1 MRKIYRLGIMM
12 LLMLAAALPAA
23 RAYNFVSDGIYYDI
37 TGGSPNTVAVTYATG
52 SYNSYSGEVSIP
64 STVTYN
70 GTHYTV
76 TAIGNSAFRNCS
88 GLTGVSIPGSVTS
101 IGESAFYG
109 CSGLTSVTIPNGVE
123 TIGASAFYYCGNL
136 HNVSLP
142 GSLTTIGASA
152 FYYSGLYSVTI
163 PAAVTSIGSKAF
175 RQCSSLRSANFY
187 ASNCTSAPSIF
198 YGCSH
203 LDTLTIGSN
212 VHNLPGSV
220 FSNLSALKKVHI
232 PNSVTSM
239 GNNPFAYCPNLDT
252 IVVAAGNSV
261 FSSGNHSSY
270 IVNSSTHTLV
280 TGCKRTVIPNSVTHI
295 GGAAFAGCTGLTGAL
310 TIPNQITIIGA
321 NAYSGC
327 SGLTSLTIG
336 HGVDSIGNSAFYSCS
351 SISSVSFNADSC
363 RYMASS
369 AGLSECSS
377 FSTLLIGN
385 NVKAIPAGAFRS
397 CNHLTGMLVIPNSVK
412 HIGNSAFYDC
422 NGLTSL
428 SIGNSVT
435 SIGESAFY
443 NCSNMG
449 GTLTIPQSVKTIGSS
464 AFYNCTNFS
473 AIVFN
478 ADSCTTGSF
487 SGCSNVTSLTIGNN
501 VKVIPASAFS
511 GLSQI
516 SGVLTIPNSV
526 LTIGNNAFS
535 NCSGLT
541 GTLTIPNSVLTIGN
555 NAFSNCSGLT
565 SVVFNADSC
574 VSMGGSSSSYSVFS
588 GCTGPT
594 TLTIGE
600 NVKVIPAYAFRDFTG
615 LTGTLTIPNS
625 VLTIGNN
632 AFSNCSGLTSLT
644 IGNVV
649 STIGNNAF
657 SNCGGLTSL
666 IIGNAVSTIG
676 NNAFSSCSGLTS
688 LTIGNAVST
697 IGSNAFSNCSGLT
710 SVVFNA
716 DSCTTMGNQY
726 YPVFSGSGDNATL
739 TIGSNVKYIPNYAFD
754 GFSGLSHVIF
764 NADSCTMQNYYSS
777 VFRNCANLTSL
788 TIGENVKYIHSYA
801 FYGCNALTGTLII
814 PNSVKIIGANAFS
827 GCGMDTLILG
837 RTISSIGASAFSG
850 CSTLVHVAYNPD
862 SCMISN
868 FGSIF
873 NNCGNFIS
881 LVIGQNVKI
890 IPPYIFS
897 GCTGLTGSLIIP
909 DSVHSIGD
917 HAFQN
922 CSGYDSLVIGSGLK
936 EIGEYVFY
944 GCEGLSGTLNFPCNI
959 ATIKRYAFGDCY
971 RLTGALVISDFVT
984 TIAQHAF
991 DGCSG
996 FDTLIIGK
1004 SVARI
1009 EDDAFANCSKLRH
1022 VSFNADSCTDMGNW
1036 GYWVRNCDSIFSI
1049 SIGDNVKNIPAEAFY
1064 NFTGLS
1070 GMLRIP
1076 DSVITIGQRA
1086 FSHCRGID
1094 SLIIGHS
1101 VASIIHE
1108 AFSYCTN
1115 LKVVVFNADSCT
1127 SMGNGSAWN
1136 SRVFSYCDSLT
1147 SLIFGNTVKI
1157 IPDYAFYDC
1166 NNLTEPLTLPNSLV
1180 SIGNRSFSNCSS
1192 LTGTLFIPDA
1202 VTTIGDYAFQNCSG
1216 IESLIIGNSVTSI
1229 NSNTFSGCTSLDT
1242 IVIGKAI
1249 QSIYG
1254 NAFQNCTSL
1263 RIIFFNADSCVTL
1276 GTWDNYYSMYN
1287 NSAFNGCTSLS
1298 YLNIGENVKYIPFRA
1313 FYNCNHITG
1322 TIHIPD
1328 SLKIIEES
1336 AFEGCTSIDTLI
1348 IGKSMQTIE
1357 GNAFKGCT
1365 ELTHVTFN
1373 ADSCTTM
1380 RSSSNNSA
1388 FNGCTNISSLSIGEN
1403 VKNIP
1408 AYAFIGKNK
1417 ITGTLTIPDS
1427 VVKIGESAFSGCSG
1441 YTSLLLGQSVD
1452 SIGGAAFR
1460 FCNNLSG
1467 SLFIPNAVE
1476 FIGSLAFEGC
1486 TSLTNLIL
1494 GRSVDSIG
1502 PEAFHNCTALNSIY
1516 CYPVN
1521 APAIRT
1527 YYTSH
1532 SFLGVSK
1539 YTQVHVPCGSEPS
1552 YQSTWTDVSN
1562 LSTASYFYNIYET
1575 LQPYLLTAIPAD
1587 TLQGTVHVTTQPT
1600 CTEPAVIEATPK
1612 FFYVFDH
1619 WSDGSTDNPRT
1630 IELTQ
1635 DTTLVAHFRE
1645 YALNINC
1652 DTAYGR
1658 VVILQAPTAENPQ
1671 AVVEVVPNKCYLFYE
1686 WSDILMT
1693 GWYSGSEAAHVYE
1706 NPRTITL
1713 TQDTTMRVYFNY
1725 AHPVGIKDT
1734 KTELCEGDST
1744 VLKAFTYS
1752 SVWVG
1757 DTIVPVSSSTEGYLW
1772 GSRTY
1777 NNNEGTY
1784 SVDTLGWYDSLM
1796 VNSEGTYWVVGID
1809 SSGCTASSDVSVH
1822 VKPHPTLILT
1832 GKTDICTGDTATIT
1846 ASTPYDNAIIEDF
1859 SEGLPSG
1866 WISSNDILSI
1876 YQLDAEEHGSAILF
1890 PAYSLSEG
1898 STSELTL
1905 PTVNLNHF
1913 SYPYLEFN
1921 TAYWGRSYHTSNE
1934 SLRVLLSTDN
1944 GVSWEEIFSKSGV
1957 QLRTCSTCQTNVSFY
1972 PTDNQW
1978 RNRSIS
1984 LVGYK
1989 NNGYGDVKIKFELQ
2003 GGSGNNVW
2011 IDDVKLY
2018 SPYSYYYGNYSW
2030 DNGSTERSQRFDST
2044 GTYIVT
2050 VSDDLDYWDESLHEW
2065 IEYRCSSTDS
2075 VTVTVWHP
2083 DTTELTVDAAT
2094 TSYTLNGE
2102 TFCTSGDYTQIL
2114 QNIHG
2119 CDSVVNLHLTM
2130 PPTDTIEISETMC
2143 GADRY
2148 LLVNA
2153 PNSMIEDI
2161 YSMYGF
2167 NMPYSD
2173 TIFFSAYYP
2182 GETPVSISKEYWAE
2196 NDYVSA
2202 SYYDTY
2208 TSVQGCDSTV
2218 LIHENYYPVDYVLIW
2233 DTICGRH
2240 IWQGDSLYYAYWDN
2254 NVGEVHQI
2262 FVSGD
2267 TLTKSGFYYQYYT
2280 NSHGCDSIYQWN
2292 LVFIPS
2298 LIEDISATACDS
2310 YTWNGITYTESGDY
2324 TMNSDTTFA
2333 VVRELYYENSAYFTW
2348 GYDDA
2353 DGNFISFLPRGWNYW
2368 QVHEEYDAETGNYT
2382 YNYYYTDQYG
2392 VEHLYNPGDVVPYID
2407 TVSGCKS
2414 VTLHLTINPSVTN
2427 LVEATACDSYTWN
2440 DSTYTTSGE
2449 YTQTFTAANGCDSV
2463 VTLYLTVNESKHT
2476 DTTAG
2481 SCGSYTWNDE
2491 TYTTSGEYTQT
2502 FTAANGCDSVVTLH
2516 LTILPLPT
2524 PNITGV
2530 TTVCEGQTA
2539 TLNATGGVSYLW
2551 EDGTTTNTYPA
2562 TVSGLYTVTATNAEG
2577 CSATAS
2583 ATVTVNPLPEVA
2595 ITGNTAI
2602 CPGGSTILTATG
2614 AATYMWSNGSSNAS
2628 IPVNTFGQYSV
2639 IGTSAE
2645 GCFSTAS
2652 ITVLVSQPPV
2662 ITINGNTNLCAG
2674 ESTTLTATGG
2684 VSYMWSNGST
2694 DSAIAVNT
2702 AGNWQ
2707 VIGYNDNN
2715 CSNMASVTVNV
2726 WQPASSDLYITA
2738 FDSCYMWF
2746 GTPRCESGNYTYT
2759 LQTIH
2764 GCDSVITLHLTLED
2778 AITTEF
2784 NATSCDSY
2792 TWNGA
2797 TYTVSGNYT
2806 QSFTAVNGNDS
2817 IVTLHL
2823 TVNNPVH
2830 TAVTAESCGSYEW
2843 NGQTYTVSGDYT
2855 HEHLDANGCTQVD
2868 TLHLTIFNPVH
2879 TAVTAGS
2886 CGPYE
2891 WNGQTYTVSGDYTH
2905 EHLDANGCTQVD
2917 TLHLTVNDTLHI
2929 EFADST
2935 CTAYVWNGQTYT
2947 ASGDYTQTFAAA
2959 NGCDSVVTLHLTIV
2973 PAITPVI
2980 SVTGSLAACG
2990 DGSATLTVPGL
3001 YNSFAWSTGSTDPA
3015 ITVSEAGFYWVTA
3028 TDVYGCEGVSEM
3040 VQVGSSVQIEET
3052 PAICMVGVEDQH
3064 NLVVWEPLADTDVAE
3079 YRLYRENGQANIFEP
3094 LAVIPA
3100 GSGNTYADTTA
3111 DPSVRAWRYKITTAD
3126 TCGGET
3132 PMSALHKTVHLTINQ
3147 GLGNSYNLIWTPYE
3161 GFEFASY
3168 RLYRGTANNNLQLIQ
3183 TMPSTL
3189 TSFTDQ
3195 NPAGDALFYQIEVV
3209 MDGNCVQETRDITFS
3224 GARSNIVYNGVP
3236 VATDVAVEACESYDW
3251 NGEVLTSSGEYTRSF
3266 NSVLGYDSVVTLHLT
3281 IHQPATS
3288 EFTVSCPDS
3297 CYTWNGTEYCA
3308 SGDYTQTLQTV
3319 HGCDSVVTLHLTI
3332 TVGIDDH
3339 DLAGSVK
3346 VFPNPA
3352 NDFVNVQ
3359 CTMYN
3364 VQLGA
3369 DLHVFDVYGKLVQ
3382 TVPMAGETTI
3392 LNISS
3397 LANGMYFVRVTTE
3410 DGMVTKPF
3418 VVKR

>member
-1 MRKIYRLGIMM
+1 MRKIYRLGIAM

-23 RAYNFVSDGIYYDI
+23 FAYNFQSGGIYYDI
-37 TGGSPNTVAVTYATG
+37 TGSNTVAVTYATG
-52 SYNSYSGEVSIP
+52 SYNSYSGTVDIP
-64 STVTYN
+64 GTVTYN

-88 GLTGVSIPGSVTS
+88 GLTGVSIPGTVTS

-123 TIGASAFYYCGNL
+123 MIGASAFYYCGNL

-163 PAAVTSIGSKAF
+163 PAAVTSIGSNAF

-220 FSNLSALKKVHI
+220 FSYLSALKKVHI

-252 IVVAAGNSV
+252 IVVAAGNSM

-270 IVNSSTHTLV
+270 IVNTSTHTLV

-385 NVKAIPAGAFRS
+385 NVKAIPAEAFRY

-412 HIGNSAFYDC
+412 HIGNFAFYDC

-428 SIGNSVT
+428 SLGNSVT
-435 SIGESAFY
+435 SIGSDAFY
-443 NCSNMG
+443 NCSNME

-464 AFYNCTNFS
+464 AFHGCTSFS
-473 AIVFN
+473 AIAFN

-487 SGCSNVTSLTIGNN
+487 SGCNNVTSLSIGNN
-501 VKVIPASAFS
+501 VKVIPPSAFS
-511 GLSQI
+511 GFSQI
-516 SGVLTIPNSV
+516 SGALTIPNSV
-526 LTIGNNAFS
+526 LTIGSQAFY
-535 NCSGLT
+535 N
-541 GTLTIPNSVLTIGN
+541 
-555 NAFSNCSGLT
+555 
-565 SVVFNADSC
+565 
-574 VSMGGSSSSYSVFS
+574 
-588 GCTGPT
+588 
-594 TLTIGE
+594 
-600 NVKVIPAYAFRDFTG
+600 
-615 LTGTLTIPNS
+615 
-625 VLTIGNN
+625 
-632 AFSNCSGLTSLT
+632 
-644 IGNVV
+644 
-649 STIGNNAF
+649 
-657 SNCGGLTSL
+657 
-666 IIGNAVSTIG
+666 
-676 NNAFSSCSGLTS
+676 CSGLTS

-710 SVVFNA
+710 SLTIGNAVSTIGSNAFSNCTGLTSVVFNA
-716 DSCTTMGNQY
+716 DSCVYMGD
-726 YPVFSGSGDNATL
+726 VFSGCTGPATL
-739 TIGSNVKYIPNYAFD
+739 TIGDNVKTIPSYAFYGLGLTDTLVIPDSVLTIGSYAFSNCSGLTSLTIGNAVSTIGSNAFSNCTGLSSVVFNADSCVSMGSYSYSIFSGCTGPATLTIGDNVKTIPSSAFYGLGLTDTLVIPNSVLAIGSSAFSNCSGLTSLTIGNAVSTIGSYAFSNCTGLTSVVFKAD
-754 GFSGLSHVIF
+754 SCVSMGDVFSGCTGPATLTIGDNVKTIPAYAFKNFTGLTSLTIGSEVSTIGNSAFSNCTGLSTVVFNADSCVSMGSVFSGCTGPATLTIGDNVKTIPNSAFYGLGLTDTLVIPNSVLTIGSSAFRGCSGLTSLTIGNAVSTIGSNAFSNCTGLTSLTIGNAVSTIGNSAFSYCSGLTGSITIPNSVITIGEYAFSHCSGIDSANIGHSVANISKAAFSYCTNLRTVIF
-764 NADSCTMQNYYSS
+764 NADSCVTMGAGT
-777 VFRNCANLTSL
+777 AN
-788 TIGENVKYIHSYA
+788 
-801 FYGCNALTGTLII
+801 
-814 PNSVKIIGANAFS
+814 
-827 GCGMDTLILG
+827 
-837 RTISSIGASAFSG
+837 
-850 CSTLVHVAYNPD
+850 TLV
-862 SCMISN
+862 
-868 FGSIF
+868 F
-873 NNCGNFIS
+873 
-881 LVIGQNVKI
+881 L
-890 IPPYIFS
+890 
-897 GCTGLTGSLIIP
+897 
-909 DSVHSIGD
+909 
-917 HAFQN
+917 
-922 CSGYDSLVIGSGLK
+922 
-936 EIGEYVFY
+936 
-944 GCEGLSGTLNFPCNI
+944 
-959 ATIKRYAFGDCY
+959 
-971 RLTGALVISDFVT
+971 
-984 TIAQHAF
+984 
-991 DGCSG
+991 
-996 FDTLIIGK
+996 
-1004 SVARI
+1004 
-1009 EDDAFANCSKLRH
+1009 
-1022 VSFNADSCTDMGNW
+1022 
-1036 GYWVRNCDSIFSI
+1036 
-1049 SIGDNVKNIPAEAFY
+1049 
-1064 NFTGLS
+1064 
-1070 GMLRIP
+1070 
-1076 DSVITIGQRA
+1076 
-1086 FSHCRGID
+1086 
-1094 SLIIGHS
+1094 
-1101 VASIIHE
+1101 
-1108 AFSYCTN
+1108 
-1115 LKVVVFNADSCT
+1115 
-1127 SMGNGSAWN
+1127 
-1136 SRVFSYCDSLT
+1136 YCDSLT
-1147 SLIFGNTVKI
+1147 TLI
-1157 IPDYAFYDC
+1157 
-1166 NNLTEPLTLPNSLV
+1166 L
-1180 SIGNRSFSNCSS
+1180 
-1192 LTGTLFIPDA
+1192 
-1202 VTTIGDYAFQNCSG
+1202 
-1216 IESLIIGNSVTSI
+1216 
-1229 NSNTFSGCTSLDT
+1229 
-1242 IVIGKAI
+1242 
-1249 QSIYG
+1249 
-1254 NAFQNCTSL
+1254 
-1263 RIIFFNADSCVTL
+1263 
-1276 GTWDNYYSMYN
+1276 
-1287 NSAFNGCTSLS
+1287 
-1298 YLNIGENVKYIPFRA
+1298 GENVKYIPAYA
-1313 FYNCNHITG
+1313 FYGLNHITG
-1322 TIHIPD
+1322 
-1328 SLKIIEES
+1328 
-1336 AFEGCTSIDTLI
+1336 A
-1348 IGKSMQTIE
+1348 
-1357 GNAFKGCT
+1357 
-1365 ELTHVTFN
+1365 
-1373 ADSCTTM
+1373 
-1380 RSSSNNSA
+1380 
-1388 FNGCTNISSLSIGEN
+1388 LS
-1403 VKNIP
+1403 
-1408 AYAFIGKNK
+1408 
-1417 ITGTLTIPDS
+1417 IPDS
-1427 VVKIGESAFSGCSG
+1427 VVFIGGYAFSGCSG
-1441 YTSLLLGQSVD
+1441 
-1452 SIGGAAFR
+1452 
-1460 FCNNLSG
+1460 
-1467 SLFIPNAVE
+1467 
-1476 FIGSLAFEGC
+1476 
-1486 TSLTNLIL
+1486 LTKLVL
-1494 GRSVDSIG
+1494 GRSVESIG
-1502 PEAFHNCTALNSIY
+1502 NGAFSGCSGLSSITSYNAIPPVLTLNSTH
-1516 CYPVN
+1516 PFNNV
-1521 APAIRT
+1521 PRST
-1527 YYTSH
+1527 P
-1532 SFLGVSK
+1532 
-1539 YTQVHVPCGSEPS
+1539 VHVPCGSA
-1552 YQSTWTDVSN
+1552 
-1562 LSTASYFYNIYET
+1562 TAYRTAWPYSQYNSSSYFNYYYEDI
-1575 LQPYLLTAIPAD
+1575 QPYTFSALSSD
-1587 TLQGTVHVTTQPT
+1587 TLRGTVQVTTLPT
-1600 CTEPAVIEATPK
+1600 CTGPAVVEATPK

-1645 YALNINC
+1645 YALNIIQPS
-1652 DTAYGR
+1652 DSTYGQ
-1658 VVILQAPTAENPQ
+1658 VIVLQQPTADNPQ
-1671 AVVEVVPNKCYLFYE
+1671 AVVEMIADTSCYNFYSWITPANDWE
-1686 WSDILMT
+1686 SI
-1693 GWYSGSEAAHVYE
+1693 GNE
-1706 NPRTITL
+1706 NPITITL
-1713 TQDTTMRVYFNY
+1713 TQDTTIRATVISSLHMEVTQQPQWYD
-1725 AHPVGIKDT
+1725 HV
-1734 KTELCEGDST
+1734 CEGDTMT
-1744 VLKAFTYS
+1744 VTAS
-1752 SVWVG
+1752 G
-1757 DTIVPVSSSTEGYLW
+1757 ANAYLW
-1772 GSRTY
+1772 TTYHWDGS
-1777 NNNEGTY
+1777 EGRY
-1784 SVDTLGWYDSLM
+1784 VDDDTLGFNADLHLTEVGSYRLR
-1796 VNSEGTYWVVGID
+1796 VTGTD
-1809 SSGCTASSDVSVH
+1809 SSGCKGWYNIQQVH
-1822 VKPHPTLILT
+1822 VFPNPDFTIN
-1832 GKTDICTGDTATIT
+1832 GATDICEGE
-1846 ASTPYDNAIIEDF
+1846 STTLSVSLGQYESELFEDF
-1859 SEGLPSG
+1859 SNGLPNNWSVNYTNLLSYYELEN
-1866 WISSNDILSI
+1866 SSHGRAVLFPC
-1876 YQLDAEEHGSAILF
+1876 YQLNSGMSVDLRLPSLNFNNSEPSTLSF
-1890 PAYSLSEG
+1890 DVAY
-1898 STSELTL
+1898 
-1905 PTVNLNHF
+1905 
-1913 SYPYLEFN
+1913 
-1921 TAYWGRSYHTSNE
+1921 RSYSGE
-1934 SLRVLLSTDN
+1934 ADQLRVLYSIDN
-1944 GVSWEEIFSKSGV
+1944 GNSWNVLYSKSGSNLATLSPDH
-1957 QLRTCSTCQTNVSFY
+1957 QEFF
-1972 PTDNQW
+1972 PTDDKW
-1978 RNRSIS
+1978 RKDSVNLSMLS
-1984 LVGYK
+1984 GMYDVLV
-1989 NNGYGDVKIKFELQ
+1989 KFEFTSRYGNNLWIDNVQ
-2003 GGSGNNVW
+2003 IDNVLVSSTNPYSHDYLYYYYFWSNGATGSGIYQQTVDSNGV
-2011 IDDVKLY
+2011 Y
-2018 SPYSYYYGNYSW
+2018 S
-2030 DNGSTERSQRFDST
+2030 
-2044 GTYIVT
+2044 VT
-2050 VSDDLDYWDESLHEW
+2050 VSSGL
-2065 IEYRCSSTDS
+2065 CSSTDS
-2075 VTVTVWHP
+2075 VTVTVWQP

-2119 CDSVVNLHLTM
+2119 CDSVVNLHLNILSDTTVIYDTLCAGSKM
-2130 PPTDTIEISETMC
+2130 IQQVYMSPDEYQQMLMQWEYQFGDSLPFELSYDTITNILTVKGVFISIFVQWET
-2143 GADRY
+2143 GYNEYGYPTYNYFDTTLY
-2148 LLVNA
+2148 LNYNVWKD
-2153 PNSMIEDI
+2153 S
-2161 YSMYGF
+2161 
-2167 NMPYSD
+2167 
-2173 TIFFSAYYP
+2173 T
-2182 GETPVSISKEYWAE
+2182 
-2196 NDYVSA
+2196 
-2202 SYYDTY
+2202 YYDNFSYTITY
-2208 TSVQGCDSTV
+2208 PSSAGCDSTV
-2218 LIHENYYPVDYVLIW
+2218 TWHRKILFTDNAEYIV
-2233 DTICGRH
+2233 TACGYH
-2240 IWQGDSLYYAYWDN
+2240 IWQGDSLFGLNGNTGDY
-2254 NVGEVHQI
+2254 QI
-2262 FVSGD
+2262 FHAGD
-2267 TLTKSGFYYQYYT
+2267 TLTQPGDYAQVYKCK
-2280 NSHGCDSIYQWN
+2280 NGCDSVILFHLN
-2292 LVFIPS
+2292 FIPAS
-2298 LIEDISATACDS
+2298 YEELSATACDS

-2414 VTLHLTINPSVTN
+2414 ATLHLTINPSVTN

-2628 IPVNTFGQYSV
+2628 IPVNAFGQYSV

-2652 ITVLVSQPPV
+2652 VTVLVSQPPV

-2694 DSAIAVNT
+2694 ADTLVATT

-2707 VIGYNDNN
+2707 VIGYNADG

-2830 TAVTAESCGSYEW
+2830 TAVTAESCDS
-2843 NGQTYTVSGDYT
+2843 
-2855 HEHLDANGCTQVD
+2855 
-2868 TLHLTIFNPVH
+2868 
-2879 TAVTAGS
+2879 
-2886 CGPYE
+2886 YE

-3100 GSGNTYADTTA
+3100 GSGNAYADTTA
-3111 DPSVRAWRYKITTAD
+3111 DPSVRAWRYKITAAD

-3352 NDFVNVQ
+3352 NSMLNVQ
-3359 CTMYN
+3359 WAMGNEAATIE
-3364 VQLGA
+3364 L
-3369 DLHVFDVYGKLVQ
+3369 LDVTGKLLR
-3382 TVPMAGETTI
+3382 TISATGETTGI
-3392 LNISS
+3392 NVYS
-3397 LANGMYFVRVTTE
+3397 LADGMYFVRVTTE